1 MPRRIRGE
9 AGQAA
14 VEYVG
19 LLALVVVVF
28 GLAVYRVQLA
38 DAGRVIAATVS
49 SAYPGQD
56 EDANLRRARSE
67 LDASIAGAGL
77 SLPLAIER
85 ATTKLGSKG
94 VGLARLELLAK
105 MPDGARALLGAGHDG
120 VDPATGGTLS
130 AIPERFGFHVV
141 TSDDEAKSRGLYQ
154 PDLHLDDVGRFIADA
169 GLEAVAGKASEAA
182 AEALAKTL
190 ARARGAGSAGSGEA
204 ARFGKAAIGG
214 VGEGAAAMAG
224 THLEPGA
231 DAEGDVA
238 AGALAAFAS
247 ASNEDLPPIGAQA
260 GDVILCSEVRVLHVA
275 LDRTSYG
282 PARSVAVGFRPGVD
296 AYTTGRLSD
305 PALCRPS

>member
-19 LLALVVVVF
+19 LLALIVVVC
-28 GLAVYRVQLA
+28 GLATYRVQLA
-38 DAGRVIAATVS
+38 DAGRAIAAAIPNALS
-49 SAYPGQD
+49 GQE
-56 EDANLRRARSE
+56 EDASLRRARSE
-67 LDASIAGAGL
+67 LDASIAGTGL

-85 ATTKLGSKG
+85 ATAKLGPKG
-94 VGLARLELLAK
+94 VGLVRLELLAR
-105 MPDGARALLGAGHDG
+105 MPDGARALLGADHVG
-120 VDPATGGTLS
+120 VDPATGGELS
-130 AIPERFGFHVV
+130 AIPKRFGFHVV
-141 TSDDEAKSRGLYQ
+141 TSDDEARSRGLYQ
-154 PDLHLDDVGRFIADA
+154 PDLHLDDVGRFIAEA

-182 AEALAKTL
+182 AEAVAKTL
-190 ARARGAGSAGSGEA
+190 AKARGAGSSGSGEA
-204 ARFGKAAIGG
+204 ARLGKAAMGG
-214 VGEGAAAMAG
+214 VGEGAAGMAG

-231 DAEGDVA
+231 EAEGDIA

-282 PARSVAVGFRPGVD
+282 PGRSVAVGFRPGVG

-305 PALCRPS
+305 PALCLPS